1 MASVENKIDKYIS
14 REYQIIVVVASI
26 FSAFYFLVL
35 CPINDQRAA
44 LNSIK
49 DNHLVHI
56 ESDIVEIRKK
66 QADRDIT
73 DAQMREN
80 IVKILTIL
88 EEQKANSLR

>member
-1 MASVENKIDKYIS
+1 MASVENKIDRYIS

-44 LNSIK
+44 IMSIK

-56 ESDIVEIRKK
+56 EKDIVEIRKK

-73 DAQMREN
+73 DAKMAN
-80 IVKILTIL
+80 DITKILTIL
-88 EEQKANSLR
+88 EADNNLR